1 MLVRSLPLPTILFIY
16 NSHQTQIFKN
26 LYIHTC
32 HLWIPPGFHWN
43 LFHHNIK
50 TNVLWLIFIFF
61 YHYTAVNIDW
71 SYIVYQMLSHI
82 ILHTVAHDLIRPLVV
97 LILLQMR
104 KHTASCL
111 RSQTI
116 AQENKSWVNAKSS
129 ACATNGWSWNSCTG
143 VLYAH
148 FSII

>member
-1 MLVRSLPLPTILFIY
+1 MCVLSHYLPFYLFTIPTKLKYSRIY
-16 NSHQTQIFKN
+16 TYIPVIFESPQDS
-26 LYIHTC
+26 TET
-32 HLWIPPGFHWN
+32 F
-43 LFHHNIK
+43 FHHNIK